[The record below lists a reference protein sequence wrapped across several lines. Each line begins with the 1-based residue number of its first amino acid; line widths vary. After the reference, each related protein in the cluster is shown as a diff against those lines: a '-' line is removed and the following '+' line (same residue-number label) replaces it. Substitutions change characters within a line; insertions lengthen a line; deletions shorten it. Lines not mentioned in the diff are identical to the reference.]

1 MFHMEPSIG
10 IEGACVIRSH
20 EQQSYRD
27 LWASV
32 LTIAAQD
39 LARRG
44 PRQATVEWLESD
56 VVYPGSFVWVCGV
69 LQLDAESVRQK
80 MLAGKGRPKPHGMRG
95 RAARYL

>member
-1 MFHMEPSIG
+1 VEPSIG

-39 LARRG
+39 LAKRSRRNY
-44 PRQATVEWLESD
+44 ALDWLNGD
-56 VVYPGSFVWVCGV
+56 VVAPGSFAWVCRI
-69 LQLDAESVRQK
+69 LDLDAEAVRQK
-80 MLAGKGRPKPHGMRG
+80 MLDGKGRPKPHGRNG
-95 RAARYL
+95 RAARH